1 MYQQHIRSTDSLSN
15 QTSSCVSNKDAKLH
29 IDIPNFSYKDTLTPP
44 DSESSGSSVDYGT
57 YTGYESKKSR
67 TSPLAYRNEE
77 EQGMI
82 TEYHASSHY
91 NGNSNGPNIYSNQ
104 LKSHPFDPKEMSHEN
119 KVGLANSKKLTSIC
133 QVCGD
138 QAPEHIH
145 YGSVSCF
152 SCRAFFRRSVSKSNS
167 YVCPGNRQCSIVVTT
182 RKNCQYCRYQACLVA
197 GMRPT
202 WVLTDK
208 EKKDRTKNKAP
219 DLETANTL
227 QRRLK
232 DVGYCINGKRMNQ
245 WEKSSNSEN
254 EVFSDVVSM
263 TFGDDRDIEGLLSE
277 QSKTVGD
284 EVFGKMVAH
293 AIMKC
298 IQTVKPDAVRLP
310 RWATLEIFRV
320 QYTRFSRLAMLI
332 SDFRALSGRAQNLLL
347 RSNLEAISMIRLAYF
362 FKPRIGSCNTNLR
375 PSVVANTSLTSQLCE
390 MGFEEKM
397 AHEIVEH
404 VTNEQDSSLTLEQI
418 FPKEWTTDLTHLM
431 LHRNVFE
438 MLHQVITLDSKMVL
452 LFQIVNLFNS
462 SGLGSDVNPAELKK
476 IDLFQ
481 EKWTTQLLRY
491 IKFKHGSSTALD
503 ILPKAILLLVDLR
516 LLSDKNNFGRE

>member
-1 MYQQHIRSTDSLSN
+1 MYQQHTSPTDSLRN
-15 QTSSCVSNKDAKLH
+15 QTNSFVSNKDAKLH
-29 IDIPNFSYKDTLTPP
+29 IDIPQFLYKDTPTPP
-44 DSESSGSSVDYGT
+44 ESESSGSSVDYGT

-82 TEYHASSHY
+82 TEYHGSSHY
-91 NGNSNGPNIYSNQ
+91 NGNRNGPNIYSNQ
-104 LKSHPFDPKEMSHEN
+104 LRSHPFDPKEMSHEN
-119 KVGLANSKKLTSIC
+119 KVGSATSKKLTSIC

-182 RKNCQYCRYQACLVA
+182 RKNCQYCRYQACLSS

-208 EKKDRTKNKAP
+208 EKKDRTKNKAQ
-219 DLETANTL
+219 DSETTNTL
-227 QRRLK
+227 QRKYVKCCTFGTR
-232 DVGYCINGKRMNQ
+232 I
-245 WEKSSNSEN
+245 KSSNSEN
-254 EVFSDVVSM
+254 DVFSNVYSM
-263 TFGDDRDIEGLLSE
+263 TYGDDRDIEGLLSE
-277 QSKTVGD
+277 QSKTVGN
-284 EVFGKMVAH
+284 EAFGKMVAH

-332 SDFRALSGRAQNLLL
+332 SDFKSLSGRTQKLLL

-375 PSVVANTSLTSQLCE
+375 PSVAAKTPLTSQLCE

-438 MLHQVITLDSKMVL
+438 MLHLLITRDSTMVL
-452 LFQIVNLFNS
+452 LFQIINLFTS
-462 SGLGSDVNPAELKK
+462 SGLSSDVNPAELKM

-491 IKFKHGSSTALD
+491 VKTKYGGSTALE

>member
-1 MYQQHIRSTDSLSN
+1 MYKQHTSPTNTLRN
-15 QTSSCVSNKDAKLH
+15 QNNSFVSNKGAKLQ
-29 IDIPNFSYKDTLTPP
+29 IDIPQFSYKDTLTPP
-44 DSESSGSSVDYGT
+44 ESESSGVSVDYET
-57 YTGYESKKSR
+57 YLGNESKKSR
-67 TSPLAYRNEE
+67 ASPLAYHNEE

-82 TEYHASSHY
+82 TEYHGNLHHHGNA
-91 NGNSNGPNIYSNQ
+91 NGQHIYSNQ
-104 LKSHPFDPKEMSHEN
+104 LGSHHFDPKEMSDEN
-119 KVGLANSKKLTSIC
+119 KVGSATSKKLTSIC

-208 EKKDRTKNKAP
+208 EKKDRTKNKTQ
-219 DLETANTL
+219 DSETTNNI
-227 QRRLK
+227 QRQYVRCCTY
-232 DVGYCINGKRMNQ
+232 GTRI
-245 WEKSSNSEN
+245 KSSNSEN
-254 EVFSDVVSM
+254 DVFSNVFSM
-263 TFGDDRDIEGLLSE
+263 TYGDDRDIEGLLSE
-277 QSKTVGD
+277 QSRTVGN

-320 QYTRFSRLAMLI
+320 QYTRFSRLAMHI
-332 SDFRALSGRAQNLLL
+332 SDFRSLSGRTQKLLL

-375 PSVVANTSLTSQLCE
+375 PSVVAQTPLTSQLCE

-404 VTNEQDSSLTLEQI
+404 ATNEQDSTLTLEQI

-438 MLHQVITLDSKMVL
+438 MLHQLITLDSKMVF

-462 SGLGSDVNPAELKK
+462 SGLSSDVNPAELKK

-491 IKFKHGSSTALD
+491 MKTKYGSSTALEK
-503 ILPKAILLLVDLR
+503 LPKAILLLVELR
-516 LLSDKNNFGRE
+516 LLSDKNNFGRD